1 MKQKRISRK
10 EQTYLVVFES
20 IEGYYDHRVIVG
32 TFESV
37 YKHALCYCSD
47 KWFVREIKIA

>member
-1 MKQKRISRK
+1 MKQKRISSK
-10 EQTYLVVFES
+10 EQTYCVVFES
-20 IEGYYDHRVIVG
+20 TEGHYDYRVIVG

-37 YKHALCYCSD
+37 YKQALCYCSD